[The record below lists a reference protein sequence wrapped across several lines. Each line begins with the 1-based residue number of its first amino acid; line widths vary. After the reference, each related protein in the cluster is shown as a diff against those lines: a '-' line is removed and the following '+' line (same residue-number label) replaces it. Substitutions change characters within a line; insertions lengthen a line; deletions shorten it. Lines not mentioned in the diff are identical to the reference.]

1 MENLGGE
8 VSFGG
13 GGVGVGESRVAEFVG
28 VAGGGYEE
36 VSGPGPTSGGGTGD
50 W

>member
-8 VSFGG
+8 VAFGG
-13 GGVGVGESRVAEFVG
+13 GGVGVGESCVAEFVG
-28 VAGGGYEE
+28 VAGSGYEE
-36 VSGPGPTSGGGTGD
+36 VSGPGPARGRGAGD